1 MRETKFKGKVKYN
14 GNHLFSGDWV
24 EGSLIVKYVSEGVF
38 IYVIEKDE
46 FGNIIREFEI
56 EVDPETVSQY
66 TGLKDQNGAEI
77 YEDDEVEIIV
87 TKGVVHKGIIV
98 FNYGSFCL
106 KSKSDLGK
114 DKYNVIALINYAPS
128 CIITKLKPKKS

>member
-1 MRETKFKGKVKYN
+1 MREIKFRAYSKETGKMMDWDFIKSVKN
-14 GNHLFSGDWV
+14 LHKLLGLNHVVV
-24 EGSLIVKYVSEGVF
+24 E
-38 IYVIEKDE
+38 
-46 FGNIIREFEI
+46 
-56 EVDPETVSQY
+56 QY

-77 YEDDEVEIIV
+77 YEGDEVEILV

-128 CIITKLKPKKS
+128 CIITKKNKYKL